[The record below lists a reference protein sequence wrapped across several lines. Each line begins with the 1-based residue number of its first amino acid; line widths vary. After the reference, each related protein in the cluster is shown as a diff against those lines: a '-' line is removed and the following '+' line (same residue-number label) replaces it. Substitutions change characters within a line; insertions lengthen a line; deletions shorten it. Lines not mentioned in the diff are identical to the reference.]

1 MAVKSQAV
9 ICGIGL
15 IFSLFVWFIYLHYNG
30 DYISIPIPMEEFPEE
45 PWRTP
50 STLGARTVVS
60 TPYARFEVHQ
70 VKTESGVVVNDWL
83 WTDERS
89 HVNIL
94 VRISTTIA
102 VH

>member
-1 MAVKSQAV
+1 MRMNGKSRAAV
-9 ICGIGL
+9 ICGICGSLSLL
-15 IFSLFVWFIYLHYNG
+15 IWFLYLSYNG
-30 DYISIPIPMEEFPEE
+30 GHDTIPIPMEDFPEE

-70 VKTESGVVVNDWL
+70 VKTESGVIVNDWL

-94 VRISTTIA
+94 VS
-102 VH
+102 

>member
-1 MAVKSQAV
+1 MLAGKSKGV

-15 IFSLFVWFIYLHYNG
+15 SIFLLIWFIYLQYDGGHN
-30 DYISIPIPMEEFPEE
+30 SIPIPMEEFPEE

-70 VKTESGVVVNDWL
+70 VKTESGVIVDDWL

-94 VRISTTIA
+94 VRLP
-102 VH
+102 